1 MPSPCSVTVLFLRRL
16 SACCW
21 QCTAYDPLSKTGRA
35 GYAIAGRHKLRPHLG
50 RDIRAE
56 TGTQGFVAKVP
67 LNLVYVAHSE
77 RMDDISAEDRRLHT
91 SVDTGFIGQN
101 VYMFRASE
109 GLATVFRAALD
120 SAWSRP
126 NILVWSS

>member
-1 MPSPCSVTVLFLRRL
+1 ML
-16 SACCW
+16 
-21 QCTAYDPLSKTGRA
+21 
-35 GYAIAGRHKLRPHLG
+35 PHLG

-77 RMDDISAEDRRLHT
+77 RMDDISAEDRRLYA

-101 VYMFRASE
+101 VYMFCASE

-126 NILVWSS
+126 NIRVWSS